1 MKNLITII
9 GAFLLGGL
17 VLLSCK
23 TKAKAEVSGNV
34 STTTCKVQI
43 NFGSRG
49 EGINEAKYTE
59 LMELLKKEKIKFTE
73 KSVGREGEKEICLPL
88 NELKENE
95 KNQMIERLKKFED
108 KNTFISLSVN

>member
-9 GAFLLGGL
+9 GVFLLGGIL
-17 VLLSCK
+17 LLSCK
-23 TKAKAEVSGNV
+23 SKAKAEVTGNV
-34 STTTCKVQI
+34 NTTSCKVQI

-49 EGINEAKYTE
+49 EGINEAKYME
-59 LMELLKKEKIKFTE
+59 LTELLKKEKIKYTE

-88 NELKENE
+88 NELKEKE
-95 KNQMIERLKKFED
+95 KNELIERLKKFED